1 MQNGL
6 SEILFTKK
14 ADKAAGKTESFRD
27 IICTEWL
34 VCGLHKIKPL
44 FKCTEGERAREGER
58 GMGIQVGREGVG
70 RERVRE
76 GKRSRERGRRKW
88 EMEMEEEGRREGG
101 GS

>member
-14 ADKAAGKTESFRD
+14 ADKAVGKTESVRD

-44 FKCTEGERAREGER
+44 FKCTGGERAREGER
-58 GMGIQVGREGVG
+58 GMGTQVGRRGWAERESQRREEKQ
-70 RERVRE
+70 REREEKVGDGDGGG
-76 GKRSRERGRRKW
+76 GKR
-88 EMEMEEEGRREGG
+88 